1 MPSKLLAFTLLVFFS
16 IPMVLIGFLVIIT
29 SKGDAIHW
37 SRRIGINNKE
47 FLMPKF
53 RTMLKETPLVASSLL
68 ETPNS
73 FLSPIGSILRRFSL
87 DELPQLFSIIKGD
100 MNFIGPRPALFNQ
113 NDLIFLRSEHGVDK
127 LVPGI
132 TGWAQING
140 RNNLS
145 IQEKVLL
152 DAYYLKQKSFKL
164 NTKIIWLT
172 ISKVLRSDGV
182 AH

>member
-1 MPSKLLAFTLLVFFS
+1 MVSKLLALTLLSLLS
-16 IPMVLIGFLVIIT
+16 IPMIFIGLLVIIT
-29 SKGDAIHW
+29 SKGNAVHW
-37 SRRIGINNKE
+37 SRRIGVNNEE

-53 RTMLKETPLVASSLL
+53 RTMLKETPLVASNLL
-68 ETPNS
+68 ETPNA
-73 FLSPIGSILRRFSL
+73 FLSPIGSTLRRFSL
-87 DELPQLFSIIKGD
+87 DELPQLFSVIKGD

-113 NDLIFLRSEHGVDK
+113 NDLILLRSEYGVDK
-127 LVPGI
+127 LMPGI

-164 NTKIIWLT
+164 NIKIIWMT
-172 ISKVLRSDGV
+172 ISKVFRGDGV
-182 AH
+182 SH